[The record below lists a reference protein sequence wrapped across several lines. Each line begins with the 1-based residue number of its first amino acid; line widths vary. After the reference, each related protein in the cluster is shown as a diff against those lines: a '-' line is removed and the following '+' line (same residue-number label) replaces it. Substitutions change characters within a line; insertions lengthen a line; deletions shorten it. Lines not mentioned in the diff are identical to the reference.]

1 MAYIENPNNIG
12 TNAEVSGD
20 AYVYGNAQVSGNARV
35 YGNAYVSGNADIES
49 NNDWF
54 SFIYQGKTLTG
65 YRSRNDL
72 GYELNING
80 SAIDDFLGLGLDIVV
95 VNLIKEF
102 TPRKNPEKEKIRS
115 IITDLESQLEDAKNR
130 LKDL

>member
-12 TNAEVSGD
+12 TNAEVSGN
-20 AYVYGNAQVSGNARV
+20 ALVYGDARV
-35 YGNAYVSGNADIES
+35 YGNADIES

-80 SAIDDFLGLGLDIVV
+80 STIDI
-95 VNLIKEF
+95 NLVSISCKLFIEEQIALF
-102 TPRKNPEKEKIRS
+102 TPKKNPVMEISITNLEKILGYS
-115 IITDLESQLEDAKNR
+115 IKII
-130 LKDL
+130 KD